1 MTTWRKLLQ
10 TLAGAGL
17 LSSLVV
23 GSLTQQAAAQPI
35 VTATDSADPAGLR
48 VVLVGQALIKKDL
61 RSLLP
66 ASVEQARSYLS
77 GADVAFTN
85 LEVAV
90 ASESANFTP
99 RSETVVAVS
108 PSVLDCLKDM
118 GFNLLSLANNHAADL
133 GQAGISMTRAEVARR
148 GFTYAGTGENA
159 AEAAGAGYLDTPAGK
174 VALVA
179 MASGSIQLTPDT
191 WAAPDRAGV
200 NFLEL
205 KADGSLNAEQKH
217 RILDAVRE
225 AARQATLVIVYQHNH
240 YWGNSRGIEQPPGR
254 DLRVDR
260 FTTPGWMETWARE
273 LIDAGASIY
282 VAHGNP
288 ALHGIE
294 VYKGR
299 LILYGLGN
307 YIFHSAGTLDKFG
320 PLAYYSAVIDAR
332 FVEGRVAAVRIK
344 PLVLAMDPP
353 ARGAPFLAQ
362 GGEATAILSRLA
374 DISRPYGTEIRIEGD
389 TAEVVLE

>member
-99 RSETVVAVS
+99 RSETVVAVP

-148 GFTYAGTGENA
+148 GFAYAGTGENA

-240 YWGNSRGIEQPPGR
+240 YWGNNRGTDDPPGR

-260 FTTPGWMETWARE
+260 FITPGWMETWARE

-320 PLAYYSAVIDAR
+320 PMAYYSAVIDAR

-362 GGEATAILSRLA
+362 GGEATVILSRLA
-374 DISRPYGTEIRIEGD
+374 DISRPYGTEIRIKGD